1 MKDSNH
7 KSKEELNS
15 QSLIKESS
23 NPEIR
28 KQSGI
33 EYIHNP
39 DLDREIRIETDNEG
53 MRLFHQL
60 LSEEASKF
68 IKEETETFKVLLPHK
83 DSNYPNDKKQQDG
96 NH

>member
-1 MKDSNH
+1 
-7 KSKEELNS
+7 
-15 QSLIKESS
+15 
-23 NPEIR
+23 
-28 KQSGI
+28 
-33 EYIHNP
+33 
-39 DLDREIRIETDNEG
+39 